1 MKCNTGLKWANN
13 WVAKSTKKIYMK
25 QKLVENCIPKKQK
38 KKNKKVVEN
47 ICTISRDE
55 IGCSVNN
62 ICLHLL
68 LRKHKIND
76 LSCVPKM

>member
-38 KKNKKVVEN
+38 KKKKKN
-47 ICTISRDE
+47 QKSCRKYLYHFSRRNWLFCQQYLFTFVAKE
-55 IGCSVNN
+55 T
-62 ICLHLL
+62 
-68 LRKHKIND
+68 
-76 LSCVPKM
+76 

>member
-38 KKNKKVVEN
+38 KQNKKK
-47 ICTISRDE
+47 TKK
-55 IGCSVNN
+55 
-62 ICLHLL
+62 L
-68 LRKHKIND
+68 
-76 LSCVPKM
+76 

>member
-38 KKNKKVVEN
+38 KNKKN
-47 ICTISRDE
+47 
-55 IGCSVNN
+55 
-62 ICLHLL
+62 
-68 LRKHKIND
+68 
-76 LSCVPKM
+76 